1 MCVRRSGSATCT
13 WSAGGKLLLEY
24 QNDAL
29 TGEASGE
36 LEDGSQYQGELIERV
51 YPPQQIADEGT
62 PPNVQE
68 QHACLDLAK
77 NRRWDELEARLRASS
92 HPRCLINSQPS
103 GRWPALHQVLPLA
116 RQNLAGN
123 TLKCFP
129 AVIRRRRCGGAQNRG
144 TEPLRSLSLSHTL
157 CHTDTT

>member
-29 TGEASGE
+29 TGEASGQ

-116 RQNLAGN
+116 RQNLLQE
-123 TLKCFP
+123 TL
-129 AVIRRRRCGGAQNRG
+129 
-144 TEPLRSLSLSHTL
+144 
-157 CHTDTT
+157 

>member
-103 GRWPALHQVLPLA
+103 GRWPALHQVLARTCASKSLA
-116 RQNLAGN
+116 ACFLAVFPRREGGGESAAAQGRQSV
-123 TLKCFP
+123 F
-129 AVIRRRRCGGAQNRG
+129 
-144 TEPLRSLSLSHTL
+144 
-157 CHTDTT
+157 